1 MAPWVNTVF
10 IRILPKILCIERPKK
25 NEQPDDEAVE
35 VLTDAFHVPPDVD
48 KFVDYD
54 NKQYIGDYGIP
65 GEFFF
70 FSKIYIKYKFSSPYL
85 LLHRTTLCIQNTNH
99 I

>member
-25 NEQPDDEAVE
+25 EDPPEDEATE

-65 GEFFF
+65 GKLSFC
-70 FSKIYIKYKFSSPYL
+70 FSIIRLISVLKL
-85 LLHRTTLCIQNTNH
+85 
-99 I
+99 